1 MKTRLSSS
9 IKILFV
15 LVLLLAACRE
25 EQPVVIPTPAP
36 TTASEA
42 VAEEAVAE
50 LPTATVAATVT
61 PFPTATATATEL
73 PTETPAPTETPTAT
87 PFPQEIE
94 SDSARMVLVEEG
106 FFKMGASAA
115 DLLTECEGFRE
126 GCQEE
131 WFTSAEPAHT
141 LHLDNFYM
149 DVFEV
154 TNGAFVEFLND
165 LGDTENGCYG
175 QSCISLDA
183 SDVAESETA
192 VFSVDDTLLNNPV
205 TGVSWYGAQA
215 YCGWRGARL
224 PTEAEWEKAASWDP
238 AENEQRVYPWG
249 NAFDETAVNF
259 CDQNCTEAQANPQVD
274 DGFATTAPVGS
285 FEAGRSSVGTYDMG
299 GNVWEWVADWFNP
312 TFYGESPTVN
322 PFGSREGTEKVVR
335 GGSWYDTGNFTGSA
349 VRFPAAPDT
358 GDDSIG
364 FRCAWSLHNP
374 IAELLDDLELAS
386 SEPSAEA
393 GDAVAAVE
401 PVITSPE
408 DGEEVTDEELLISG
422 TGEPGATVE
431 ILNDEEPLGTAV
443 VGSDGSWEFTL
454 LTDAPAYELVVRN
467 LGSEDSSN
475 AVSITISST
484 VAEAVTPTP
493 TPEEPTPTPT
503 AASQT
508 VPTPTPSSSGS
519 TVDCSKN
526 PGVDLGATYILGSC
540 DTLSSVAAKLG
551 VRYSDLLAANPQI
564 TNPNQ
569 VRAGQVINI
578 PGRGQAPTP
587 TPSPAPTQ
595 PPSDN
600 TEPPGLNG

>member
-1 MKTRLSSS
+1 MK
-9 IKILFV
+9 F
-15 LVLLLAACRE
+15 
-25 EQPVVIPTPAP
+25 
-36 TTASEA
+36 
-42 VAEEAVAE
+42 
-50 LPTATVAATVT
+50 
-61 PFPTATATATEL
+61 
-73 PTETPAPTETPTAT
+73 
-87 PFPQEIE
+87 
-94 SDSARMVLVEEG
+94 
-106 FFKMGASAA
+106 A
-115 DLLTECEGFRE
+115 DLYAQT
-126 GCQEE
+126 
-131 WFTSAEPAHT
+131 P
-141 LHLDNFYM
+141 
-149 DVFEV
+149 
-154 TNGAFVEFLND
+154 
-165 LGDTENGCYG
+165 
-175 QSCISLDA
+175 DA
-183 SDVAESETA
+183 A
-192 VFSVDDTLLNNPV
+192 
-205 TGVSWYGAQA
+205 
-215 YCGWRGARL
+215 AR
-224 PTEAEWEKAASWDP
+224 ADYEK
-238 AENEQRVYPWG
+238 
-249 NAFDETAVNF
+249 
-259 CDQNCTEAQANPQVD
+259 
-274 DGFATTAPVGS
+274 
-285 FEAGRSSVGTYDMG
+285 
-299 GNVWEWVADWFNP
+299 
-312 TFYGESPTVN
+312 
-322 PFGSREGTEKVVR
+322 
-335 GGSWYDTGNFTGSA
+335 
-349 VRFPAAPDT
+349 
-358 GDDSIG
+358 
-364 FRCAWSLHNP
+364 
-374 IAELLDDLELAS
+374 LLDDLELAS
-386 SEPSAEA
+386 SEPRAEA

-475 AVSITISST
+475 AVSITISSA